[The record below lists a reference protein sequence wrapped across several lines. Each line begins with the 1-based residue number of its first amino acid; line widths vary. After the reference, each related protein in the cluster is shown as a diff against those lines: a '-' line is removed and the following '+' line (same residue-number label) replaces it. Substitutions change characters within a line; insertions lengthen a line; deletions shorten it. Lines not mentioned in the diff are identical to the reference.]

1 MELTI
6 LMPCLNESLTLLN
19 CINKAKKF
27 IDESKIE
34 ANILIADNGS
44 TDGSQKIA
52 TDNGAKVVDVKERG
66 YGAALIAGIKAADGK
81 YVIMGDSDESYD
93 FENLQPFIDELRK
106 DNHLVMGNRFAG
118 GVEPKA
124 MPFLNKYLGNPV
136 LSFFGRL
143 FFKTP
148 IGDFHCGLRGFN
160 RERMLDIELKSPG
173 MEFASE
179 MVIKSV
185 LNDLKISEVPIKLY
199 PDGRDRPPHLRRWR
213 DGWRHLVLLLLFSP
227 RWLFLYPGL
236 LLTSLG
242 IILMGLLTAGPI
254 QAGEHF
260 FDINTLLY
268 SGALVVAGFQVVS
281 FAIFSKLIAAIKL
294 ALPIKGSL
302 ERVLSSF
309 TLEKG
314 ITLGLVFI
322 LLSIIG
328 TTMSLHDWSLTGFGD
343 LMPKK
348 IMRLTIP
355 SVVAFILGIQTLFS
369 SFFLKL
375 LLTDEEG
382 NILK

>member
-27 IDESKIE
+27 INESDVE

-44 TDGSQKIA
+44 TDGSQQIA
-52 TDNGAKVVDVKERG
+52 TDNGATVVDVKERG

-118 GVEPKA
+118 GVQPNA

-136 LSFFGRL
+136 LSFLGRL

-185 LNDLKISEVPIKLY
+185 LNDLSISEVPIKLY

-213 DGWRHLVLLLLFSP
+213 DGWRHMVLLLLFSP
-227 RWLFLYPGL
+227 RWLFLYPGA
-236 LLTSLG
+236 LLTTVGLV
-242 IILMGLLTAGPI
+242 LMGLLSMGSI
-254 QAGEHF
+254 QIGEHF
-260 FDINTLLY
+260 LDINTLLY

-281 FAIFSKLIAAIKL
+281 FAIFGKLIASLKL
-294 ALPIKGSL
+294 SLPVKGGL
-302 ERVLSSF
+302 EKVLNKF

-314 ITLGLVFI
+314 ITLALTLII
-322 LLSIIG
+322 LSAAGTFYSI
-328 TTMSLHDWSLTGFGD
+328 HDWSLTGFGD

-348 IMRLTIP
+348 IMRITIP

-375 LLTDEEG
+375 ILTDEEG
-382 NILK
+382 NLIK